1 MTVKVIYIA
10 GEAYIGSTF
19 LNAVLAAHP
28 HIEGAGELYYWA
40 AEDMAETRQCSC
52 GAVRGVC
59 PFWVTVK
66 RLWFEKA
73 GIRSRE
79 RYRSLQNRFENRI
92 FILQLWLNKTITLTP
107 EFKEYARLTET
118 LFSALAEVSGRS
130 IIADASKRPGRAL
143 ALAYVQG
150 MDIYYIHLIRGGLE
164 FLASSLA
171 HARKRKQTINF
182 FKMPFG
188 SSLHWVFTNLTT
200 ELVLYL
206 SGQPSIKLR
215 YEDFI
220 CDPTT
225 ALTAVGDTFEM
236 DMQPVIDKVL
246 GGQPIPFRH
255 IGDGNQIRMAGPSPL
270 RQNTS
275 RTTNLPGWWR
285 WAFWTLAGLVAK
297 RYHY

>member
-28 HIEGAGELYYWA
+28 HIEGVGELYYWA
-40 AEDMAETRQCSC
+40 AEDLAEAHPCSC

-59 PFWVTVK
+59 SFWASVK

-73 GIRSRE
+73 GIQDRE
-79 RYRSLQNRFENRI
+79 RYRFLQNRFENRM
-92 FILQLWLNKTITLTP
+92 FILQLWLNKAITLTP
-107 EFKEYARLTET
+107 EFKEYAQLTET
-118 LFSALAEVSGRS
+118 LFSAIAEVSGRS
-130 IIADASKRPGRAL
+130 VIADASKRPGRAL
-143 ALAYVQG
+143 ALAYIEG
-150 MDIYYIHLIRGGLE
+150 LDIHYIHLIRGGLE
-164 FLASSLA
+164 FLASSRA
-171 HARKRKQTINF
+171 HAQERKQAVDF

-188 SSLHWVFTNLTT
+188 SSLHWAFTNLTT
-200 ELVLYL
+200 ELVLHL
-206 SGQPSIKLR
+206 SRQPSIKLR

-220 CDPTT
+220 CDPAA
-225 ALTAVGDTFEM
+225 ALTAVGHTFEIE
-236 DMQPVIDKVL
+236 MQPAVGKVL

-255 IGDGNQIRMAGPSPL
+255 IGDGNQIRMAGPSSL

-285 WAFWTLAGLVAK
+285 WAFWVLAGLVAK